1 MNGRNIRINKIER
14 PCLRNTSSLFYCCNQ
29 FILLLQPFLSSAVYW
44 GNLRSVYCLLF
55 TNKTTV
61 WKGSSDWRPLPFITK
76 LLLCWCSPTSLRS
89 SAWLLWLW
97 PCVRPRPACSMWW
110 WWLSQCQHGSRRSQV
125 RKLHKLISAEIA
137 NQQQNNEWG
146 WGILCIIF
154 SNSFTVFIQFY
165 MIRLINSVNKCV
177 DTWYNH
183 TNRLDPHT

>member
-1 MNGRNIRINKIER
+1 MEEIYALIKLNDLVAGIR
-14 PCLRNTSSLFYCCNQ
+14 PVY
-29 FILLLQPFLSSAVYW
+29 FIVATLPFLCSL
-44 GNLRSVYCLLF
+44 LRQSEECLLF

-61 WKGSSDWRPLPFITK
+61 WKGSSDWRPPPFITK

-125 RKLHKLISAEIA
+125 RKLQTLISAEIA
-137 NQQQNNEWG
+137 NQQHNNEWG

-154 SNSFTVFIQFY
+154 SNSFTVFIQLY
-165 MIRLINSVNKCV
+165 MI
-177 DTWYNH
+177 
-183 TNRLDPHT
+183 LD